1 MEKGIFSSFIFC
13 TSNPFKSC
21 FFNSKYSADEFLK
34 MISFVSRYSSSS
46 SRHNIDSIL
55 QQMEFGS
62 GSAFFKEILPKKKT
76 VMNANGDLVEEEELE
91 FSSSDDLSIYV
102 IIDPLT
108 TAAQRASS
116 LMQIIRDQL
125 RLPQNLILAPRV
137 EVTGI
142 YLYII

>member
-1 MEKGIFSSFIFC
+1 M
-13 TSNPFKSC
+13 
-21 FFNSKYSADEFLK
+21 L
-34 MISFVSRYSSSS
+34 SFVSRYSSSG

-76 VMNANGDLVEEEELE
+76 VVNANGDLVEEEELE

-108 TAAQRASS
+108 IAAQRASS

-125 RLPQNLILAPRV
+125 RLPQNLILTPRV

-142 YLYII
+142 YFDVI